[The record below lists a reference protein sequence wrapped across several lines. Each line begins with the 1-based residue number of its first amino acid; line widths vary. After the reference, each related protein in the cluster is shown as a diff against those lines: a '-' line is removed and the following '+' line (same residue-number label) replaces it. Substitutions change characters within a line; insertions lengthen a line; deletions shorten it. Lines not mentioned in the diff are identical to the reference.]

1 MGLCEKHMP
10 LSLIT
15 VCEATVLFFDLL
27 VSRSPDV
34 LTKRN
39 LPFYTHSAYN
49 RFSVFREDCKNI
61 YIYFFGGV
69 GGMAVFSYALNRKK
83 NVTIFHKI

>member
-1 MGLCEKHMP
+1 ML

-15 VCEATVLFFDLL
+15 LCEATVLFFDLL
-27 VSRSPDV
+27 VSRSPDG

-49 RFSVFREDCKNI
+49 RVSVFREDCKNI
-61 YIYFFGGV
+61 YIYILGA
-69 GGMAVFSYALNRKK
+69 GGMAIFSYALNGKR
-83 NVTIFHKI
+83 NVTIFHKM

>member
-1 MGLCEKHMP
+1 MKSICFC
-10 LSLIT
+10 LSSLG
-15 VCEATVLFFDLL
+15 EATVLFFDLL
-27 VSRSPDV
+27 VSRSPDT

-61 YIYFFGGV
+61 FFWW
-69 GGMAVFSYALNRKK
+69 GGMAVFSYALNGKR
-83 NVTIFHKI
+83 NIIIFDKM